1 MRNLLIV
8 SICAAAAATLASCNG
23 TQPAGGDKKKLTIAV
38 IPKGT
43 THSFWK
49 SVHAGAV
56 KAEKELP
63 DVEVIW
69 KGAMK
74 EDDLEGQTKVMEDF
88 IVRRVDGIV
97 LAPTHHGPALQ
108 IQVKNAKRSGIPTVI
123 IDSGLGGSEHV
134 SFVATDNKNAGR
146 LGGEHLAKL
155 LGGKGKVVLMRYLEG
170 SASTENREAGF
181 LEAIKKH
188 PGIEITSEN
197 QRGGDIERSMKTA
210 EFLMPKLREADGVF
224 TPNETTTFGMLR
236 ALEDAGL
243 AGKIKFVGFDSNPK
257 LVDALRK
264 KLIHGLVLQD
274 PINMGYMGVKTMVQ
288 HLRKQKIETR
298 VDTGG
303 GVATP
308 DNMDEPRIKNLL
320 NPDYKKWLGED

>member
-1 MRNLLIV
+1 MRNGLLV
-8 SICAAAAATLASCNG
+8 SICCAAAMLLTSCQDS
-23 TQPAGGDKKKLTIAV
+23 QPAGGNKKKLTIAV

-56 KAEKELP
+56 KAERELA

-74 EDDLEGQTKVMEDF
+74 EDDLEGQTKVVEDF
-88 IVRRVDGIV
+88 IVRGVSGIV

-108 IQVKNAKRSGIPTVI
+108 IQVRNAKKVNIPTVI
-123 IDSGLGGSEHV
+123 IDSGLGGTEWI
-134 SFVATDNKNAGR
+134 SFVATDNKNGGR
-146 LGGEHLAKL
+146 LGGEHLAKII
-155 LGGKGKVVLMRYLEG
+155 GGKGKVVMMRYLEG

-181 LEAIKKH
+181 MEAIKKH
-188 PGIEITSEN
+188 PDIEVISEN
-197 QRGGDIERSMKTA
+197 QRGGDIERSMRTA
-210 EFLMPKLREADGVF
+210 EFLMPMLRKADGVF
-224 TPNETTTFGMLR
+224 CPNETTTFGMLR
-236 ALEDAGL
+236 ALEDSGL
-243 AGKIKFVGFDSNPK
+243 AGKIKFVGFDSNAK
-257 LVDALRK
+257 LVDGLKK

-288 HLRKQKIETR
+288 HLKGEQVPSR
-298 VDTGG
+298 VDTGC

-308 DNMDEPRIKNLL
+308 ENMAEAKIEGLL
-320 NPDYKKWLGED
+320 NPDYKKWLEEK

>member
-1 MRNLLIV
+1 MRYWLIV
-8 SICAAAAATLASCNG
+8 STCCLAAAMISSCQKDEQPGNG
-23 TQPAGGDKKKLTIAV
+23 GKKLTIAV

-63 DVEVIW
+63 DVKVIW

-88 IVRRVDGIV
+88 IVRGVAGIV

-108 IQVKNAKRSGIPTVI
+108 IQVRNAEKRSIPTVI
-123 IDSGLGGSEHV
+123 IDSGLGGTEWV
-134 SFVATDNKNAGR
+134 SFVATDNRNGGR

-155 LGGKGKVVLMRYLEG
+155 LGGKGKVVMMRYLEG

-181 LEAIKKH
+181 LEAIAKH
-188 PGIEITSEN
+188 PGLEVISEN

-210 EFLMPKLREADGVF
+210 ENLMPKLREADGVF
-224 TPNETTTFGMLR
+224 CPNETSTFGMLR

-264 KLIHGLVLQD
+264 KLVHGLVLQD
-274 PINMGYMGVKTMVQ
+274 PINMGYMGVKTMVK
-288 HLRKQKIETR
+288 HLRKQKVERR
-298 VDTGG
+298 VDTGC

-308 DNMDEPRIKNLL
+308 ENMDEPTIQNLL
-320 NPDYKKWLGED
+320 NPNYKKWLEED